1 MYLLSFFPHLTHL
14 VLPHLCFLRLGEP
27 GSEENEINEIFLK
40 KKNPS
45 VYKSGAMF
53 KDPMRT
59 KLICIYAS
67 FLHFRKSS
75 SNFCFLI
82 GCRFQLIHL
91 LDLTRDLWT
100 AVPIDTLRYPEENTA
115 IKARK
120 LILAEHC
127 ALCHVY
133 FVCHLT

>member
-1 MYLLSFFPHLTHL
+1 
-14 VLPHLCFLRLGEP
+14 
-27 GSEENEINEIFLK
+27 
-40 KKNPS
+40 
-45 VYKSGAMF
+45 MF

-75 SNFCFLI
+75 SNFCFLV